1 MINNIIFDFNGTI
14 IDDGRLCY
22 QIEVDSLPLKNKDSF
37 NYETYRDIFCHPITE
52 YYKKLG
58 LDDKNYDYG
67 KMNEIFF
74 NDYEKRYKKEA
85 KLFDG
90 VKETLT
96 YFKNKGYKLYILSAT
111 EINLLKEQLEYF
123 NILKYFDDFIASN
136 KKDAQGKKDYG
147 KEFVNKL
154 NLNKE
159 NAILIGDTVHDFEVG
174 EYLNV
179 NILLFSKGHNSL
191 KQLSSLNAPIVSS
204 YLEIRNYIEDLNK

>member
-14 IDDGRLCY
+14 IDDGHLCY
-22 QIEVDSLPLKNKDSF
+22 QIEFDILPLKNKEKFS
-37 NYETYRDIFCHPITE
+37 YETYRDIFCHPITE
-52 YYKKLG
+52 YYLKIG
-58 LDDKNYDYG
+58 LDNKKN
-67 KMNEIFF
+67 EVFF
-74 NDYEKRYKKEA
+74 NEYQERYKKDV
-85 KLFDG
+85 KLFDN

-123 NILKYFDDFIASN
+123 DILKYFDDFIASN

-147 KEFVNKL
+147 KDFVNKL
-154 NLNKE
+154 NLTKE

-174 EYLNV
+174 EYLDV

-191 KQLSSLNAPIVSS
+191 KQLSPLNAPIVSS
-204 YLEIRNYIEDLNK
+204 YLDIRNYIEDLNK

>member
-14 IDDGRLCY
+14 IDDGLLCY
-22 QIEVDSLPLKNKDSF
+22 QIEVDMLPLKNKDNF
-37 NYETYRDIFCHPITE
+37 TYENYRDIFCHPITE
-52 YYKKLG
+52 YYEKLG
-58 LDDKNYDYG
+58 LDAKNYDYN
-67 KMNEIFF
+67 KMNEVFF
-74 NDYEKRYKKEA
+74 NDYQKRYKKEA

-111 EINLLKEQLEYF
+111 EINLLKEQLNYF
-123 NILKYFDDFIASN
+123 DILEYFDDFIASN

-147 KEFVNKL
+147 KDFVNKL
-154 NLNKE
+154 NLTKE

-191 KQLSSLNAPIVSS
+191 KQLSPLNAPIVSS